1 MTPLDLNAIYNLLPA
16 VYRIRDANLALQS
29 GNTLDPADADQLKS
43 LLQNLNNLNLSE
55 QQTLALLQDKQQ
67 RGPLKSLI
75 AILAEQI
82 EVLQESLYQS
92 YDDLFIETCQEWVV
106 PYIGDLVGSKGL
118 SDFPG
123 TPYSLRA
130 AVADTIGNRRRKGT
144 AYGLEQLA
152 HDVTG
157 WPANIVEYFQL
168 LCTTQFMNHIRP
180 QNLSFAG
187 VRRADW
193 GLPETPFDTKARTAD
208 VRSISAGLGKFN
220 IPNIGIYLWRLLA
233 EPMKNSPAFQVD
245 AYRYKFDALGR
256 DTPLFT
262 APPGEPVTGRR
273 VTPLDVP
280 MPISRHMLYAQ
291 HGSYYGQNLSV
302 WIDPD
307 GVSKPKHVRTCNLS
321 DVTDASGNVIG
332 WAHAPHH
339 SIAIDPE
346 LGRIVFPSAGA
357 PPTDVHVNY
366 SYGFSAQMGGGP
378 YSRPLDDTADVLLNV
393 PTPYPTIQAAIDQ
406 ANVEFSGGASSVII
420 EIGNSEYY
428 RETPS
433 IKLPEGASLAIQAA
447 DSMRPVLL
455 LSGHFKIR
463 GDQNSSMELNGLM
476 IAGGEVTA
484 PAHDGANK
492 NLLTTLTI
500 SHCTLAPLPVPIGS
514 PPAHLEI
521 VKPTLYSDAQDLSIE
536 IDNSITGPLR
546 ISPENTVTI
555 TASIVDAG
563 GSAEVAYGY
572 PEAAD
577 DFGAPLTITASTVIG
592 KVATRQMT
600 LASDTIFL
608 ANLTEH
614 DGWVAPVNVER
625 LQQGCVRF
633 SYVPPGSQ
641 VPRAFRCYPGPNDTS
656 PTAPAFTSLRF
667 GDPGYCQLTPQSGAA
682 ILQGADN
689 QSEMGAFNGLYQP
702 QRVANLN
709 TMLEDYLR
717 FGLQAGIFFAT

>member
-1 MTPLDLNAIYNLLPA
+1 MTPLDLSAIYNLLPA

-29 GNTLDPADADQLKS
+29 GNTLDPADAAELAS
-43 LLQNLNNLNLSE
+43 LLQNLNSLTPS
-55 QQTLALLQDKQQ
+55 QQHALAALQDKQQ

-106 PYIGDLVGSKGL
+106 PYIGDLVGSRGL

-168 LCTTQFMNHIRP
+168 LCTAQFMNHIRP
-180 QNLSFAG
+180 QNLSFAD

-245 AYRYKFDALGR
+245 SFRYKFDPLGR
-256 DTPLFT
+256 DMPLFT
-262 APPGEPVTGRR
+262 APPGTPVTGRR

-291 HGSYYGQNLSV
+291 PNSYYGKNLSLWV
-302 WIDPD
+302 DPPAA
-307 GVSKPKHVRTCNLS
+307 PKSTPVRACNLS
-321 DVTDASGNVIG
+321 DVTDPSGNVIG
-332 WAHAPHH
+332 WAHAPKH
-339 SIAIDPE
+339 SIAVDPQ
-346 LGRIVFPSAGA
+346 LGRIVFPSAIA
-357 PPTDVHVNY
+357 PPDSVHVNY

-378 YSRPLDDTADVLLNV
+378 YSRPLDDTADVLLHV
-393 PTPYPTIQAAIDQ
+393 PADYATIQAAIDE
-406 ANVEFSGGASSVII
+406 ASVEFSGGASSVII
-420 EIGNSEYY
+420 EIGDSEYY

-433 IKLPEGASLAIQAA
+433 VKLPEGASLTIQAA

-455 LSGHFKIR
+455 LTGDFEIR

-476 IAGGEVTA
+476 VAGGAVAA
-484 PAHDGANK
+484 PAHYNANP

-500 SHCTLAPLPVPIGS
+500 SHCTLAPLPVPVGS

-521 VKPTLYSDAQDLSIE
+521 VEPALYSEAQDLNIE

-546 ISPENTVTI
+546 ISAENTVTV

-563 GSAEVAYGY
+563 GSTEVAYAN
-572 PEAAD
+572 PSSH
-577 DFGAPLTITASTVIG
+577 DFGAPLTITDCTIIG

-600 LASDTIFL
+600 LASNTIFL
-608 ANLTEH
+608 AGLG
-614 DGWVAPVNVER
+614 DGDHWTAPVNVER

-633 SYVPPGSQ
+633 SYVPPRSQ

-667 GDPGYCQLTPQSGAA
+667 GDPGYCQLAAQSGAA

-717 FGLQAGIFFAT
+717 FGLQAGIFYAT

>member
-1 MTPLDLNAIYNLLPA
+1 MTPLDLSAIYNLLPA

-29 GNTLDPADADQLKS
+29 GNTLDPADAAELAS
-43 LLQNLNNLNLSE
+43 LLQELSSLTPS
-55 QQTLALLQDKQQ
+55 QQQALAVLQDKQQ

-118 SDFPG
+118 NDFPG

-180 QNLSFAG
+180 QNLSFAD

-193 GLPETPFDTKARTAD
+193 GMPETPFDTKARTAD

-233 EPMKNSPAFQVD
+233 EPMKNSPAYQVD
-245 AYRYKFDALGR
+245 AYRFKFDPLGR
-256 DTPLFT
+256 DMPLFT
-262 APPGEPVTGRR
+262 APPGTPVTGRR

-280 MPISRHMLYAQ
+280 MPISRHMLYANF
-291 HGSYYGQNLSV
+291 GSYYGKNLSL
-302 WIDPD
+302 WIDASTP
-307 GVSKPKHVRTCNLS
+307 VRTCNLS

-339 SIAIDPE
+339 SIAIDPQ
-346 LGRIVFPSAGA
+346 LGRIVFPSAVPA
-357 PPTDVHVNY
+357 PSNVHVNY
-366 SYGFSAQMGGGP
+366 AYGFSAQMGGGP
-378 YSRPLDDTADVLLNV
+378 YSRPLDNTADVLLQV
-393 PTPYPTIQAAIDQ
+393 PTVYATIQAAIDE
-406 ANVEFSGGASSVII
+406 ASVEFSGGATSVII
-420 EIGNSEYY
+420 EIGDSEYY
-428 RETPS
+428 RETPAV
-433 IKLPEGASLAIQAA
+433 KLPEGASLTIQAA

-455 LSGHFKIR
+455 LTGDFEIR

-476 IAGGEVTA
+476 IAGGAVTA
-484 PAHDGANK
+484 PAHDGANP
-492 NLLTTLTI
+492 NLLTTLTV

-514 PPAHLEI
+514 PPAHTEI
-521 VKPTLYSDAQDLSIE
+521 VEPSLYSEAQDLTIE
-536 IDNSITGPLR
+536 IDNSITGPLH
-546 ISPENTVTI
+546 ISAENTVTI

-563 GSAEVAYGY
+563 GSTEVAY
-572 PEAAD
+572 AAPGAR

-592 KVATRQMT
+592 KIATRQMT

-608 ANLTEH
+608 AGLTE
-614 DGWVAPVNVER
+614 DDTWTAPVNVER

-641 VPRAFRCYPGPNDTS
+641 VPRAFRCYPGPNDTA

-667 GDPGYCQLTPQSGAA
+667 GDPGYCQLAPQSGAA

-689 QSEMGAFNGLYQP
+689 QAEMGAFNGLYQP

-717 FGLQAGIFFAT
+717 FGLDAGIFFAT

>member
-1 MTPLDLNAIYNLLPA
+1 MTPLDLNAIYNLLPS

-29 GNTLDPADADQLKS
+29 GNTLDPADADQLAS
-43 LLQNLNNLNLSE
+43 LLQNLNSLTPS
-55 QQTLALLQDKQQ
+55 QQQALATLQDKQQ

-180 QNLSFAG
+180 QNLSFAD

-208 VRSISAGLGKFN
+208 VRSISSRLGKFN
-220 IPNIGIYLWRLLA
+220 IPNIGIWLWRLLA

-245 AYRYKFDALGR
+245 AYRYKFDPLGR
-256 DTPLFT
+256 DMPMFT
-262 APPGEPVTGRR
+262 EPPGTPVMGRR

-280 MPISRHMLYAQ
+280 MPISRHMLYANFS
-291 HGSYYGQNLSV
+291 SYYGKNLSL
-302 WIDPD
+302 WIDA
-307 GVSKPKHVRTCNLS
+307 SKHVRACNLS

-339 SIAIDPE
+339 SIAIDPQ
-346 LGRIVFPSAGA
+346 LGRIAFPSSA
-357 PPTDVHVNY
+357 PPPSNVHVNY

-378 YSRPLDDTADVLLNV
+378 YSRPLDDTADVLLHV
-393 PTPYPTIQAAIDQ
+393 PTDFTTIQAAIDE
-406 ANVEFSGGASSVII
+406 AAIEFSGGATSVII
-420 EIGNSEYY
+420 EIGDSEYY
-428 RETPS
+428 RETPT
-433 IKLPEGASLAIQAA
+433 IELPEGASLTIQAA
-447 DSMRPVLL
+447 DTMRPVLL
-455 LSGHFKIR
+455 LTGDFEIR
-463 GDQNSSMELNGLM
+463 GDQNSSIELNGLL
-476 IAGGEVTA
+476 IAGGAVTA
-484 PAHDGANK
+484 PAHDGANP

-500 SHCTLAPLPVPIGS
+500 SHCTLAPLPVPVGS
-514 PPAHLEI
+514 PPAHLEVI
-521 VKPTLYSDAQDLSIE
+521 EPALHSEAQDLTIE

-546 ISPENTVTI
+546 ISAENTVTI
-555 TASIVDAG
+555 TACIVDAG
-563 GSAEVAYGY
+563 GSAEVAY
-572 PEAAD
+572 AD
-577 DFGAPLTITASTVIG
+577 PGGNDFGAPLTITACTVIG

-608 ANLTEH
+608 AGLTEDDH
-614 DGWVAPVNVER
+614 WTAPVNVER

-641 VPRAFRCYPGPNDTS
+641 VPRAFRCYPGPSDTS

-667 GDPGYCQLTPQSGAA
+667 GDPGYCQLAPQSGAA

-709 TMLEDYLR
+709 TILEDYLR
-717 FGLQAGIFFAT
+717 FGLQAGIFYAT

>member
-1 MTPLDLNAIYNLLPA
+1 MTPLDLNAIYNLLPS
-16 VYRIRDANLALQS
+16 VYRIRDARIALQS
-29 GNTLDPADADQLKS
+29 GNTLDPADQEQLAS
-43 LLQNLNNLNLSE
+43 LLANLNGLTPS
-55 QQTLALLQDKQQ
+55 QQATLAELQDKQQ
-67 RGPLKSLI
+67 RGPLKSLV

-180 QNLSFAG
+180 QNLSMAD

-193 GLPETPFDTKARTAD
+193 GMPETPFDTKARTAD

-245 AYRYKFDALGR
+245 SFRYKFDALGR
-256 DTPLFT
+256 DTELFT
-262 APPGEPVTGRR
+262 APPGTPVTGRR

-280 MPISRHMLYAQ
+280 MPISRYMLAAKFS
-291 HGSYYGQNLSV
+291 SYYGQNLSL
-302 WIDPD
+302 WLDPPAGST
-307 GVSKPKHVRTCNLS
+307 GVPVRACNLS

-332 WAHAPHH
+332 WAHAPQH
-339 SIAIDPE
+339 SIAIDPQ
-346 LGRIVFPSAGA
+346 LGRIAFPSAA
-357 PPTDVHVNY
+357 PPPINVHVNY
-366 SYGFSAQMGGGP
+366 AYGFSAQMGGGP
-378 YSRPLDDTADVLLNV
+378 YSRPLDDTADVLINV
-393 PTPYPTIQAAIDQ
+393 PVDYPTIQAAIDQ
-406 ANVEFSGGASSVII
+406 ADFEFSGGATSVII
-420 EIGNSEYY
+420 EIANNEYY
-428 RETPS
+428 RETPA
-433 IKLPEGASLAIQAA
+433 ITLPGGASLTIQAA
-447 DSMRPVLL
+447 DTMRPVLL
-455 LSGHFKIR
+455 LSGDLDIR
-463 GDQNSSMELNGLM
+463 GDLNSSMELNGLL
-476 IAGGEVTA
+476 IAGGAVTA
-484 PAHDGANK
+484 PAMNGADP

-500 SHCTLAPLPVPIGS
+500 SHCTLAPLPVLVGS

-521 VKPTLYSDAQDLSIE
+521 VEPVLYSEAQDLSIE

-546 ISPENTVTI
+546 ISAENTVTVI
-555 TASIVDAG
+555 ASIVDAG
-563 GSAEVAYGY
+563 SSTEVAY
-572 PEAAD
+572 AD
-577 DFGAPLTITASTVIG
+577 QACTGFGAPLTITACTVIG

-608 ANLTEH
+608 AGTMQ
-614 DGWVAPVNVER
+614 DDPWTAPVNVER
-625 LQQGCVRF
+625 LQQGCVRY
-633 SYVPPGSQ
+633 SYVPPGSL
-641 VPRAFRCYPGPNDTS
+641 VPRAFRCYPGPSDTA

-667 GDPGYCQLTPQSGAA
+667 GDPGYCQLAPQSGAA
-682 ILQGADN
+682 ILQGGDN
-689 QSEMGAFNGLYQP
+689 QAEMGAFNGLYQP

>member
-1 MTPLDLNAIYNLLPA
+1 MTPLDLNAIYNLLPS

-29 GNTLDPADADQLKS
+29 GNTLDPADAAELAS
-43 LLQNLNNLNLSE
+43 LLQNLDGLTPS
-55 QQTLALLQDKQQ
+55 QQQALATLQDKQQ

-118 SDFPG
+118 NDFPG

-180 QNLSFAG
+180 QNLSFAD

-193 GLPETPFDTKARTAD
+193 GMPETPFDTKARTAD

-245 AYRYKFDALGR
+245 ALRYKFDALGR

-262 APPGEPVTGRR
+262 APPGTPVTGRR

-291 HGSYYGQNLSV
+291 FNSYYGQNLSL
-302 WIDPD
+302 WIDP
-307 GVSKPKHVRTCNLS
+307 PAAATTAHIRTCNLS
-321 DVTDASGNVIG
+321 DVTDTSGNIIG

-346 LGRIVFPSAGA
+346 LGRIAFPSAM
-357 PPTDVHVNY
+357 PPPSNVHVNY

-378 YSRPLDDTADVLLNV
+378 YSRPLDDTADVLLQV
-393 PTPYPTIQAAIDQ
+393 PADYTTLQAAIDQ
-406 ANVEFSGGASSVII
+406 ANVEFSGGATSVII

-428 RETPS
+428 RETPA
-433 IKLPEGASLAIQAA
+433 INLPEGASLTIQAA
-447 DSMRPVLL
+447 DTMRPVLL
-455 LSGHFKIR
+455 LSGHFRIR
-463 GDQNSSMELNGLM
+463 GDQNSSVELNGLM
-476 IAGGEVTA
+476 IAGGAVTA
-484 PAHDGANK
+484 PADDGANP
-492 NLLTTLTI
+492 NLLTSLTI

-521 VKPTLYSDAQDLSIE
+521 VEPALHSEAQDLSIE

-546 ISPENTVTI
+546 ISAENTVTI

-563 GSAEVAYGY
+563 GSTEVAYAY
-572 PEAAD
+572 PAAD

-600 LASDTIFL
+600 LASNTIFL
-608 ANLTEH
+608 AGLKEDDLWT
-614 DGWVAPVNVER
+614 APVNVER

-641 VPRAFRCYPGPNDTS
+641 VPRAFRCYPGPTDTS

-667 GDPGYCQLTPQSGAA
+667 GDPGYCQLAPQSGAA

-717 FGLQAGIFFAT
+717 FGLQAGIFYAT

>member
-1 MTPLDLNAIYNLLPA
+1 MTPLDLNAIYNLLPS
-16 VYRIRDANLALQS
+16 VYRIRDANIALQS
-29 GNTLDPADADQLKS
+29 GNTLDPADQEQLAS
-43 LLQNLNNLNLSE
+43 LLLDLNGLTPS
-55 QQTLALLQDKQQ
+55 QQQELATLQDKQQ

-180 QNLSFAG
+180 QNLSMAD
-187 VRRADW
+187 VRCVDW

-208 VRSISAGLGKFN
+208 MRSISAGLGKFN

-233 EPMKNSPAFQVD
+233 EPMQNSPAFQVD
-245 AYRYKFDALGR
+245 DFRYKFDALGR

-262 APPGEPVTGRR
+262 APPGTPITGRR

-280 MPISRHMLYAQ
+280 MPISRHMLYARFS
-291 HGSYYGQNLSV
+291 SYYGQNLSL
-302 WIDPD
+302 WIDPPAASPS
-307 GVSKPKHVRTCNLS
+307 VPVCACNLS
-321 DVTDASGNVIG
+321 DLTDAYGNVIG
-332 WAHAPHH
+332 WAHAPQH
-339 SIAIDPE
+339 SIAIDPQ
-346 LGRIVFPSAGA
+346 LGRIAFPSAMPPPA
-357 PPTDVHVNY
+357 PVHVNY
-366 SYGFSAQMGGGP
+366 AYGFSAQMGGGP
-378 YSRPLDDTADVLLNV
+378 YSRPLDDTADVLIHV
-393 PTPYPTIQAAIDQ
+393 PADYPTIQAAIDQ
-406 ANVEFSGGASSVII
+406 ASFEFSGGASSVIV
-420 EIGNSEYY
+420 EIGNCEYY
-428 RETPS
+428 NETPAVT
-433 IKLPEGASLAIQAA
+433 LPEGVSLTIQAA
-447 DSMRPVLL
+447 DKMRPVLL
-455 LSGHFKIR
+455 LSGDFEFR
-463 GDQNSSMELNGLM
+463 GDLNSSVAINGLL
-476 IAGGEVTA
+476 ISGGALTA
-484 PAHDGANK
+484 PATKGANP
-492 NLLTTLTI
+492 NLLASLTI
-500 SHCTLAPLPVPIGS
+500 SHCTLAPMPTSFGS
-514 PPAHLEI
+514 PPAQIEI
-521 VKPTLYSDAQDLSIE
+521 VEPALRSEAEDLSIE

-546 ISPENTVTI
+546 ISAENTLTI

-563 GSAEVAYGY
+563 SSTEVAY
-572 PEAAD
+572 AD
-577 DFGAPLTITASTVIG
+577 PACTGFGAPLTITACTVIG

-600 LASDTIFL
+600 LASDAIFL
-608 ANLTEH
+608 AGTLEDDPWT
-614 DGWVAPVNVER
+614 APVNVER

-667 GDPGYCQLTPQSGAA
+667 GDPGYCQLAPQSGTA
-682 ILQGADN
+682 IVQGADN
-689 QSEMGAFNGLYQP
+689 RAEMGVFNGLYQP
-702 QRVANLN
+702 QRIANLN
-709 TMLEDYLR
+709 TMLEGYLR
-717 FGLQAGIFFAT
+717 FGLQAGIFYAT

>member
-1 MTPLDLNAIYNLLPA
+1 MTPLDLNALYNLLPS

-29 GNTLDPADADQLKS
+29 GNTLDPADAAELAS
-43 LLQNLNNLNLSE
+43 LLQNLNSLTLSE

-67 RGPLKSLI
+67 RGPLKSLV

-168 LCTTQFMNHIRP
+168 LCTTQFVNHIRP
-180 QNLSFAG
+180 QNLSFADI
-187 VRRADW
+187 RRADW

-233 EPMKNSPAFQVD
+233 EPLKNSPAFQVD

-262 APPGEPVTGRR
+262 APPGAPVTGRR

-280 MPISRHMLYAQ
+280 MPISRHMLYANF
-291 HGSYYGQNLSV
+291 GSYYGKNLSL
-302 WIDPD
+302 WIDPPAA
-307 GVSKPKHVRTCNLS
+307 PKSTPVRTCNLS
-321 DVTDASGNVIG
+321 DVTDASGSVIG
-332 WAHAPHH
+332 WAHAPKH
-339 SIAIDPE
+339 SIAVDPE
-346 LGRIVFPSAGA
+346 LGRIVFPSAV
-357 PPTDVHVNY
+357 PPPANVHVDY

-393 PTPYPTIQAAIDQ
+393 PTTYTTIQAAIDQ
-406 ANVEFSGGASSVII
+406 ANVEFSGGAASVII
-420 EIGNSEYY
+420 EIGDSEYY
-428 RETPS
+428 KETPS
-433 IKLPEGASLAIQAA
+433 VKLPEGASLTIQAA
-447 DSMRPVLL
+447 DTMRPVLL

-476 IAGGEVTA
+476 IAGGAVTA
-484 PAHDGANK
+484 PTHDGANP

-500 SHCTLAPLPVPIGS
+500 SHCTLAPLPVPVGS

-521 VKPTLYSDAQDLSIE
+521 LEPALHSEAQDLSIE

-546 ISPENTVTI
+546 ISAENTVTI

-563 GSAEVAYGY
+563 GSTEVAYTNPG
-572 PEAAD
+572 D
-577 DFGAPLTITASTVIG
+577 NDFGAPLTITASTVIG

-600 LASDTIFL
+600 LASDTVFL
-608 ANLTEH
+608 AGLAEDDH
-614 DGWVAPVNVER
+614 WSAPVNVER

-641 VPRAFRCYPGPNDTS
+641 VPRAFRCYPGPDDTA

-667 GDPGYCQLTPQSGAA
+667 GDPGYCQLAPQSGAGFCRA
-682 ILQGADN
+682 RIINRKWARLTDSISR
-689 QSEMGAFNGLYQP
+689 SES
-702 QRVANLN
+702 RILN
-709 TMLEDYLR
+709 TMLEDYLW
-717 FGLQAGIFFAT
+717 FGLQAGIFYAT

>member
-29 GNTLDPADADQLKS
+29 GNTLDPADAAELAS
-43 LLQNLNNLNLSE
+43 LLQSLNSLTPS
-55 QQTLALLQDKQQ
+55 QQQALAALQDKQQ
-67 RGPLKSLI
+67 RGPLKSLV

-180 QNLSFAG
+180 QNLSFAD
-187 VRRADW
+187 VRRAGW
-193 GLPETPFDTKARTAD
+193 GFPETPFDTKARTAD

-220 IPNIGIYLWRLLA
+220 IPNVGIYLWRLLA

-245 AYRYKFDALGR
+245 AFRYKFDPLGR
-256 DTPLFT
+256 DMPLFT
-262 APPGEPVTGRR
+262 APPGKPVTGRR

-280 MPISRHMLYAQ
+280 MPISRHMLYQ
-291 HGSYYGQNLSV
+291 QRDSYYGQNLSLS
-302 WIDPD
+302 IDS
-307 GVSKPKHVRTCNLS
+307 SKPVRACNLS
-321 DVTDASGNVIG
+321 DVTDASGNVTG

-339 SIAIDPE
+339 TIAIDPE
-346 LGRIVFPSAGA
+346 LGRIVFPSAA
-357 PPTDVHVNY
+357 PAPLNVHVNY

-378 YSRPLDDTADVLLNV
+378 YSRPLDDTADVLLQV
-393 PTPYPTIQAAIDQ
+393 PAVYTTIQAAIDQ
-406 ANVEFSGGASSVII
+406 AHVELTGGATSVII
-420 EIGNSEYY
+420 EIGDSEYY

-433 IKLPEGASLAIQAA
+433 VKLPEGASLTIQAA

-455 LSGHFKIR
+455 LTGDFEIR

-476 IAGGEVTA
+476 IAGGAVTA
-484 PAHDGANK
+484 PAHYNANP

-500 SHCTLAPLPVPIGS
+500 SHCTLAPLPVPVGS
-514 PPAHLEI
+514 PPAHMEI
-521 VKPTLYSDAQDLSIE
+521 VEPSLYSEAQDLTIE

-546 ISPENTVTI
+546 ISAENTVTM

-563 GSAEVAYGY
+563 GSTEVACANPSGH
-572 PEAAD
+572 
-577 DFGAPLTITASTVIG
+577 DFGAPLTITACTIIG

-600 LASDTIFL
+600 LASNTIFL
-608 ANLTEH
+608 AGLAEDDPWT
-614 DGWVAPVNVER
+614 APVNVER

-667 GDPGYCQLTPQSGAA
+667 GDPGYCQLAPQSGAA

-717 FGLQAGIFFAT
+717 FGLDAGIFYAT